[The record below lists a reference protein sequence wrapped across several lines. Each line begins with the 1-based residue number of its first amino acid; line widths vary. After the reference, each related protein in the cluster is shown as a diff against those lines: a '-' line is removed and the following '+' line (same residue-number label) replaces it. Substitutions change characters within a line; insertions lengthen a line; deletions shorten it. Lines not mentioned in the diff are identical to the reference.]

1 MIIHKKFMLITGA
14 VVVVVLL
21 GVGSYFLLKKEKN
34 VFLSYGV
41 VQIVDKYDMY
51 EITPSTETDRK
62 LPPSPQEI
70 VLVDKD
76 TGRIKVILAG
86 RRGAACETLV
96 EKEILVKGRLVAIG
110 EIKKIKYA
118 RLEVKKVVKV
128 FK

>member
-1 MIIHKKFMLITGA
+1 MIIHKRFMVIAG
-14 VVVVVLL
+14 VVVVILI

-41 VQIVDKYDMY
+41 VKIVDRYDMY
-51 EITPSTETDRK
+51 EITPSTDTTRK
-62 LPPSPQEI
+62 KPPSPQEI
-70 VLVDKD
+70 VLVDRD

-86 RRGAACETLV
+86 RLGAACETLV
-96 EKEILVKGRLVAIG
+96 GKEILVKGRLVAIG